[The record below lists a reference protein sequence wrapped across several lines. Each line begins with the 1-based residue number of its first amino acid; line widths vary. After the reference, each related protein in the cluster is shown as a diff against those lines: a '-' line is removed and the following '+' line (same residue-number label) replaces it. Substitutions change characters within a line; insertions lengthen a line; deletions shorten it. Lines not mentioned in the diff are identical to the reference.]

1 MSTRHRSPVSEHQTP
16 VSFIRHRST
25 KHWATRHLSTR
36 HRSTRIFATR
46 HRSTRHW
53 ATRYGLASTG
63 QPGTGQ
69 PGTSH
74 SSSRHQSLFDDYQ
87 APFTSHWAPVNVSST
102 RLRELVSQSP
112 DSSHRA
118 TRHRST
124 RHMAISHRAPG
135 TSQLIR
141 HRSSGS
147 KRLAL
152 KRVANYRQRSFE
164 QSLAN
169 EPSVVVDPPTNTCES
184 SNRQASLSRQ

>member
-36 HRSTRIFATR
+36 HRLTRIFATR
-46 HRSTRHW
+46 YRSTRYW

-87 APFTSHWAPVNVSST
+87 APFTSHWAPVNECRVPGSGNWSVNHLT
-102 RLRELVSQSP
+102 PVTGQ
-112 DSSHRA
+112 
-118 TRHRST
+118 
-124 RHMAISHRAPG
+124 PG
-135 TSQLIR
+135 TGQPGTWQSITGHQSTHQAPVIRQQTLGTETGGQL
-141 HRSSGS
+141 
-147 KRLAL
+147 
-152 KRVANYRQRSFE
+152 
-164 QSLAN
+164 
-169 EPSVVVDPPTNTCES
+169 
-184 SNRQASLSRQ
+184 